1 MSGQNEDELICE
13 KSCVRSSQASW
24 VGADPLRK
32 LRCGKVG
39 RGASFHYAVAKSR
52 RAQAT
57 ARQRVPGFVLEL
69 LSSHQ
74 YSLQV
79 AC

>member
-1 MSGQNEDELICE
+1 MSGQNEDELICDE
-13 KSCVRSSQASW
+13 SCVRSSQASW
-24 VGADPLRK
+24 VGAGHLRK
-32 LRCGKVG
+32 LRCGKAG

-52 RAQAT
+52 RAPAT
-57 ARQRVPGFVLEL
+57 VQRRVPGFVLKL
-69 LSSHQ
+69 LGSHQ